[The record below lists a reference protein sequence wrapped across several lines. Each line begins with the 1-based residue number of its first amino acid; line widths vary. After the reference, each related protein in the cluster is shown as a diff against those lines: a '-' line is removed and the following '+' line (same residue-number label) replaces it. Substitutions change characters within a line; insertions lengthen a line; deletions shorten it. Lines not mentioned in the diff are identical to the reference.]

1 MKIARLALLL
11 AAALCCEGCWSYPVH
26 VAEATRPLRH
36 GGYTEKGPTSGWS
49 TGFSILHIF
58 SFGPDDPLGRA
69 RDQALAKVEG
79 DALIDVTAR
88 IDHVS
93 FLLLFSIH
101 TTTVEG
107 TAVLEAASP

>member
-1 MKIARLALLL
+1 MKTLRLAPLL
-11 AAALCCEGCWSYPVH
+11 AAALCLGGCWSYPVD
-26 VAEATRPLRH
+26 VAEATRPLKNAA
-36 GGYTEKGPTSGWS
+36 YTEMEPTSGWS

-69 RDQALAKVEG
+69 RDQALARVKG
-79 DALIDVTAR
+79 NALIDARAR
-88 IDHVS
+88 IDHIS

-107 TAVLEAASP
+107 TAVLEDESL